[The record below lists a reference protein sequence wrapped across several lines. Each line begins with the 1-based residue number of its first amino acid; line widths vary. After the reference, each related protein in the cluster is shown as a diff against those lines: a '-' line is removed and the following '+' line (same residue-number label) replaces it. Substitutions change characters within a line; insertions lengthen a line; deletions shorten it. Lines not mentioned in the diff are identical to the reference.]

1 MARRLLCACA
11 CVVGAVML
19 VGTPALGQS
28 TLALTPLKVVL
39 LGDSYSAGNGAGDY
53 YGPHEC
59 YRSKN
64 NWAERYIEALRTQG
78 YAVTFVNRAC
88 SGGVTA
94 DIFNDRVDDDGFLRT
109 RLSLD
114 GQWSEDS
121 PGLVELLD
129 DRGYC
134 EEKYPDEETMTIDV
148 TSTEFS
154 PPPA

>member
-1 MARRLLCACA
+1 MARRLLYACA

-88 SGGVTA
+88 RGGVTA

-109 RLSLD
+109 RLASMDNGRRTRLD
-114 GQWSEDS
+114 SS
-121 PGLVELLD
+121 S
-129 DRGYC
+129 C
-134 EEKYPDEETMTIDV
+134 
-148 TSTEFS
+148 STTVATARRS
-154 PPPA
+154 IPMRRQ